1 MDSQYHCL
9 SQQIYRQNSFALVPI
24 RMEDRYAIMHWRNEQ
39 IYHLRQSKPLTKA
52 DQDHYFNNFIK
63 PQFSEVNPNQIL
75 FSFLEN
81 DQCIG
86 YGGLVHIDWES
97 KNAEI
102 SFILKT
108 SLEKRLFTELWNK
121 YLNMIENVAFKEL
134 KFHKIYVYAFDL
146 RPALYKILKQNNF
159 MEEARLKDQKLV
171 ENNRYVD
178 VLIYSKINQ

>member
-1 MDSQYHCL
+1 MSPAYHCL
-9 SQQIYRQNSFALVPI
+9 STQIFRDGDFFIVPI
-24 RMEDRYAIMHWRNEQ
+24 RTIDRYSIMQWRNEQ
-39 IYHLRQSKPLTKA
+39 LYHLRQSKPLTKA
-52 DQDHYFNNFIK
+52 DQDHYFNNVIK

-108 SLEKRLFTELWNK
+108 SLEKVLFTELWNN
-121 YLNMIENVAFKEL
+121 YLNMIEKVAFKEL
-134 KFHKIYVYAFDL
+134 KFRKIYVYAFDL

>member
-1 MDSQYHCL
+1 MSPAYHCL
-9 SQQIYRQNSFALVPI
+9 STQIFRDGDFFIVPI
-24 RMEDRYAIMHWRNEQ
+24 RPMDRNLIMQWRNEQ
-39 IYHLRQSKPLTKA
+39 LYHLRQSKPLTKA
-52 DQDHYFNNFIK
+52 DQDHYFNNVIK

-108 SLEKRLFTELWNK
+108 SIEKALFTELWNN
-121 YLNMIENVAFKEL
+121 YLNMIEKVAFKEL
-134 KFHKIYVYAFDL
+134 KFRKIYVYAFDL

-171 ENNRYVD
+171 GNNRYVD